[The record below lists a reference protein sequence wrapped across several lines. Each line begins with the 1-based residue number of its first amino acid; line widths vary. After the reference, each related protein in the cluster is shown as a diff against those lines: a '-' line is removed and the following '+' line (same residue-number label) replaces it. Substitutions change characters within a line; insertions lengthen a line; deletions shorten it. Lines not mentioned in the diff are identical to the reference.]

1 MQSEPKPI
9 RNLFLTTTAI
19 GIYLTLCGVF
29 VSAAPN
35 IRSLL
40 SRNQAPDKQADIADV
55 IAIATGLVGATG
67 ALIGRYNAG
76 GVYTP
81 NGLPGKDKIPTLP
94 PDINN

>member
-1 MQSEPKPI
+1 MQLKPKPI

-40 SRNQAPDKQADIADV
+40 SRNQSLDKQADIADV
-55 IAIATGLVGATG
+55 IAIATGVVGAAG